1 MTADRMIR
9 IAAAALMCL
18 AAVSALSTGSVRP
31 ATAQERV
38 ERGSIL
44 DFFFGRRRQAY
55 PEPPPAPRRAR
66 RPRTT
71 RSRSAPASAPAAS
84 AAPDEPQP
92 VEKRD
97 DARTVLVVG
106 DFMASG
112 LADGLTEA
120 FAQSPG
126 VVIDDETNGSS
137 GLVRQDYY
145 NWSAEIGAIID
156 QAKPAAVVVLI
167 GSNDRQQMTVAGNRE
182 PVRSDAWTAEYTRRA
197 EALAKA
203 ITAHKVPLVW
213 VGVPAF
219 QSPSMSADILAFDGI
234 FRTVATNAGGD
245 FVDPWDGFVDDSGQ
259 FIFTGSDI
267 NGQPVR
273 LRGPDGINLTAAGKR
288 KLAFYAEKPLH
299 RILGDAADKA
309 IAALSNGGAS
319 GPDGAKP
326 KPPSEIVRTE
336 PIALN
341 DPSFDGDT
349 ALLGG
354 GTPPP
359 VDPRAPRTLLVKEG
373 RIIKPPAGRADAA
386 RWDPEP
392 DDRTLPAEKPGTGG
406 PTALQSGP
414 PTPSA
419 ATPVPQNTEAA
430 PAAAAQ

>member
-9 IAAAALMCL
+9 IAAAALAGFV
-18 AAVSALSTGSVRP
+18 AAGGAPLWSPSP
-31 ATAQERV
+31 AAAQQRV
-38 ERGSIL
+38 EHRSIL
-44 DFFFGRRRQAY
+44 DFFFGRRREIY
-55 PEPPPAPRRAR
+55 PEPPPAPRRVR

-71 RSRSAPASAPAAS
+71 RSRSAPTSAPAA
-84 AAPDEPQP
+84 ADEPQP
-92 VEKRD
+92 VEKRE

-120 FAQSPG
+120 FAESPG
-126 VVIDDETNGSS
+126 TVVDDETSGSS

-145 NWSAEIGAIID
+145 DWPAEIGPIID
-156 QAKPAAVVVLI
+156 KVRPAAVVVLI
-167 GSNDRQQMTVAGNRE
+167 GSNDRQQLTVAGNRE

-197 EALAKA
+197 EAFAKA
-203 ITAHKVPLVW
+203 ITAHHIPLVW

-234 FRTVATNAGGD
+234 FRTVATNAGGE
-245 FVDPWDGFVDDSGQ
+245 FVDPWDGFVDENGA
-259 FIFTGSDI
+259 FVFTGSDI

-288 KLAFYAEKPLH
+288 KLAFYAEKPLR
-299 RILGDAADKA
+299 RILGDAADDA
-309 IAALSNGGAS
+309 TAELSNGGLTSPNGS
-319 GPDGAKP
+319 GP

-336 PIALN
+336 PISLD
-341 DPSFDGDT
+341 DPAFDGDT

-354 GTPPP
+354 GAPPP

-386 RWDPEP
+386 SWDPDPADKE
-392 DDRTLPAEKPGTGG
+392 LPPAAPESAGTSAQ
-406 PTALQSGP
+406 PMLP
-414 PTPSA
+414 P
-419 ATPVPQNTEAA
+419 ATPVSTTPADKAETAPAA
-430 PAAAAQ
+430 PAQ